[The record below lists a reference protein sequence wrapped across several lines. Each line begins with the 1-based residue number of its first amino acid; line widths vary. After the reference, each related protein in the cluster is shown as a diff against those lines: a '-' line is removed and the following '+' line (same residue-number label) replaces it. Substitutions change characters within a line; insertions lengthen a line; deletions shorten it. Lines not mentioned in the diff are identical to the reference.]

1 MMVVYLSTGNNGFC
15 MVLFLPVLLALD
27 TEASLY
33 VGSRGLQWNLISL
46 DGPQRN
52 TCTPNALEL
61 VNRRRSSRKA
71 KDASAES
78 EEKVQTVRQAFSS
91 EPCCCRD
98 LGFLN
103 LQSLQLF
110 KSRTSRI
117 WCTQCASAQ
126 VLWELAEKLLRC
138 AFASR
143 TAFGSIGS
151 SWALWSQCQLASL
164 STIFNK
170 RSELFVSIL
179 WLAGDG

>member
-1 MMVVYLSTGNNGFC
+1 MGPRET
-15 MVLFLPVLLALD
+15 PVQPVRPMPWNLWGEDLREPKMLLQRGKSANC
-27 TEASLY
+27 EASL
-33 VGSRGLQWNLISL
+33 IS
-46 DGPQRN
+46 
-52 TCTPNALEL
+52 
-61 VNRRRSSRKA
+61 SSRNWKF
-71 KDASAES
+71 
-78 EEKVQTVRQAFSS
+78 RS

-117 WCTQCASAQ
+117 LCRTQCASAQ